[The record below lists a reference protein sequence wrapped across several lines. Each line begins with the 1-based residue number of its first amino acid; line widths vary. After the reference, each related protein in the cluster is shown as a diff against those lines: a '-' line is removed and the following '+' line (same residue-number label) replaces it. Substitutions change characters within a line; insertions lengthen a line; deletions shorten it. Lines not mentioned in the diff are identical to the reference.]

1 MPKESKKQQ
10 QSESSEVPFWMEPG
24 HKIPPFELKPQ
35 PGEDRLAELIASV
48 SIPPVYPPP
57 PEWDPDAP
65 ENNMTAEEIQAE
77 WDEEDRQKIEK
88 IMGGPPPKQETD

>member
-10 QSESSEVPFWMEPG
+10 QFESSEVPFWMEPG

-48 SIPPVYPPP
+48 SIPDVYPPP
-57 PEWDPDAP
+57 PKWDPDAP
-65 ENNMTAEEIQAE
+65 ENNMTAEEIEAE
-77 WDEEDRQKIEK
+77 WDEEYRQKIEK
-88 IMGGPPPKQETD
+88 IMGGPPPK